1 MNSQKRRMKEAEHR
15 KAIEE
20 LWSEKLTIYKEQRDQ
35 EWEEKRLAQI
45 EEEAKRQ
52 AIAEYKA
59 ELL

>member
-1 MNSQKRRMKEAEHR
+1 MKEAEHR

-59 ELL
+59 QLL